1 MLPILFLLAGFVL
14 LFFSGDWLVKSSVQ
28 LARHFKVSTLVIGI
42 TVVAFGT
49 SAPEL
54 LVSLRAVFDGAAD
67 ISVGNVVGSN
77 IANIALVLGLVS
89 IVYPVK
95 VKKKAIWLDWLVMM
109 AATLGFMIASQN
121 LELKSFEGIIFLV
134 LLGLYIVWAVFSSR
148 KQSKAQETIEEPS
161 MALWKAVLLFLLA
174 AAGLYFGADW
184 LVIGAKDIA
193 RSLNVSER
201 VIGISIV
208 AFGTSVP
215 ELATSLVAAIKKE
228 SDISIGN
235 IIGSNI
241 FNIWAVLG
249 VTSVIKSVN
258 VNSSMVN
265 GDYWWMFA
273 IAVFLFVTILPLSKG
288 VVSRWKGII
297 LLSIYVFY
305 IYLLFVNV

>member
-1 MLPILFLLAGFVL
+1 MPPILFLLAGFVL

-109 AATLGFMIASQN
+109 AATVGLMIASQN
-121 LELKSFEGIIFLV
+121 LILKSVEGIIFLV
-134 LLGLYIVWAVFSSR
+134 LLGLYIIWAVYSSR
-148 KQSKAQETIEEPS
+148 KQSKAEEKIEIPS
-161 MALWKAVLLFLLA
+161 MALWKALLLFLLA
-174 AAGLYFGADW
+174 AAGLYFGAEW

-193 RSLNVSER
+193 SNLGVSER
-201 VIGISIV
+201 VIGISVV
-208 AFGTSVP
+208 ALGTSVP

-249 VTSVIKSVN
+249 VTSVIKPVN
-258 VNSSMVN
+258 VNASMVN
-265 GDYWWMFA
+265 TDYWWMFA
-273 IAVFLFVTILPLSKG
+273 IAILLFVSILPLSKG
-288 VVSRWKGII
+288 MVSRWKGAI
-297 LLSIYVFY
+297 LLSVYVLY
-305 IYLLFVNV
+305 IYLLFV

>member
-1 MLPILFLLAGFVL
+1 MPPILFLLAGFVL

-28 LARHFKVSTLVIGI
+28 LARHFKVSTLVIGV

-95 VKKKAIWLDWLVMM
+95 VKKKAVWLDWLVMM
-109 AATLGFMIASQN
+109 VATVGLMVTSKDLI
-121 LELKSFEGIIFLV
+121 LKSFEGMIFLT
-134 LLGLYIVWAVFSSR
+134 LLGLYLVWAIFSSR
-148 KQSKAQETIEEPS
+148 KQSKAQEQIETPS
-161 MALWKAVLLFLLA
+161 MALWKALVLFAFA

-193 RSLNVSER
+193 INLGVSER
-201 VIGISIV
+201 VIGISVV
-208 AFGTSVP
+208 ALGTSVP

-249 VTSVIKSVN
+249 VTSVIKPVN
-258 VNSSMVN
+258 VNASMVN
-265 GDYWWMFA
+265 TDYWWMFA
-273 IAVFLFVTILPLSKG
+273 IAILLFITILPLSKG
-288 VVSRWKGII
+288 IVSRCKGVI
-297 LLSIYVFY
+297 LLSVYVLY
-305 IYLLFVNV
+305 IYLLFV

>member
-1 MLPILFLLAGFVL
+1 MPPILFLLAGFVL

-109 AATLGFMIASQN
+109 VATVGLMIASQN
-121 LELKSFEGIIFLV
+121 LVLKSFEGIIFLV
-134 LLGLYIVWAVFSSR
+134 LLGLYVIWAVFSSR
-148 KQSKAQETIEEPS
+148 KQSKADDKIETPS
-161 MALWKAVLLFLLA
+161 MALWKAILLFLLA

-184 LVIGAKDIA
+184 LVVGAKDIA
-193 RSLNVSER
+193 TKLGVSER
-201 VIGISIV
+201 VIGISVV
-208 AFGTSVP
+208 ALGTSVP
-215 ELATSLVAAIKKE
+215 ELATSLMAAIKKE

-249 VTSVIKSVN
+249 ATSVIKPVN
-258 VNSSMVN
+258 VNPSMVHA
-265 GDYWWMFA
+265 DYWWMFA
-273 IAVFLFVTILPLSKG
+273 VAIVLLLTILPLSKG
-288 VVSRWKGII
+288 LVSRWKGAI
-297 LLSIYVFY
+297 LLSVYVLY
-305 IYLLFVNV
+305 IYLLFV

>member
-1 MLPILFLLAGFVL
+1 MPPVLYLLAGFVL

-77 IANIALVLGLVS
+77 IANIALVLGMVA

-95 VKKKAIWLDWLVMM
+95 VIKKTVWLDWIVMM
-109 AATLGFMIASQN
+109 LATLGLILASSN
-121 LELKSFEGIIFLV
+121 FIISSFEGILFIV
-134 LLGLYIVWAVFSSR
+134 LLGVYIIWAVFNSR
-148 KQSKAQETIEEPS
+148 KQGKSKEKIEKPS
-161 MALWKAVLLFLLA
+161 LSLVKTVLLFLLA
-174 AAGLYFGADW
+174 AAGLYYGAEW
-184 LVIGAKDIA
+184 LVVGAKDIA
-193 RSLNVSER
+193 TRLGVSER
-201 VIGISIV
+201 VIGISVV
-208 AFGTSVP
+208 AVGTSIP
-215 ELATSLVAAIKKE
+215 ELATSLIAAIKKE

-249 VTSVIKSVN
+249 VTSTIKPINVSPSIVN
-258 VNSSMVN
+258 T
-265 GDYWWMFA
+265 DYWWMVGIA
-273 IAVFLFVTILPLSKG
+273 ILLFLSILPLSKG
-288 VVSRWKGII
+288 LVSRWKGGIF
-297 LLSIYVFY
+297 LSIYILY
-305 IYLLFVNV
+305 IYLLFV

>member
-1 MLPILFLLAGFVL
+1 MPPILFLLAGFVL

-28 LARHFKVSTLVIGI
+28 LARHLKVSTLVIGI

-67 ISVGNVVGSN
+67 ISIGNVVGSN

-95 VKKKAIWLDWLVMM
+95 VKKKGIWFDWLIMM
-109 AATLGFMIASQN
+109 VATIGLMVASYD
-121 LELKSFEGIIFLV
+121 LLLRSFEGIIFLV
-134 LLGLYIVWAVFSSR
+134 FLGLYIVWAVYNSR
-148 KQSKAQETIEEPS
+148 KQSKNEEKIEKPS
-161 MALWKAVLLFLLA
+161 LSLFKTMLLFVIA

-184 LVIGAKDIA
+184 LVIGAKDVA
-193 RSLNVSER
+193 QSLGVSER
-201 VIGISIV
+201 VIGISVV
-208 AFGTSVP
+208 ALGTSVP
-215 ELATSLVAAIKKE
+215 ELATSLMAAIKKE

-249 VTSVIKSVN
+249 VTAVIKPIN
-258 VNSSMVN
+258 VNESMVN
-265 GDYWWMFA
+265 TDYWWMFA
-273 IAVFLFVTILPLSKG
+273 IAIILFIVILPLSKG
-288 VVSRWKGII
+288 VVSRWKGAI
-297 LLSIYVFY
+297 LLSIYILY
-305 IYLLFVNV
+305 IYLLFI

>member
-1 MLPILFLLAGFVL
+1 MPPILYLLAGFVL

-95 VKKKAIWLDWLVMM
+95 VKKKAIWFDWMVMMLATIGLMLASRNNQLSTLEGIVFLVML
-109 AATLGFMIASQN
+109 AI
-121 LELKSFEGIIFLV
+121 
-134 LLGLYIVWAVFSSR
+134 YILWAVYSSR
-148 KQSKAQETIEEPS
+148 KNNKAQETIVLPS
-161 MALWKAVLLFLLA
+161 MSLLKTIGLFVLA

-184 LVIGAKDIA
+184 LVVGAKDVA
-193 RSLNVSER
+193 SKLGVSER
-201 VIGISIV
+201 VIGISVV
-208 AFGTSVP
+208 AIGTSVP
-215 ELATSLVAAIKKE
+215 ELATSLMAAIKKE

-241 FNIWAVLG
+241 FNVWAVLG
-249 VTSVIKSVN
+249 ITSSIKPISVN
-258 VNSSMVN
+258 ASMVN
-265 GDYWWMFA
+265 VDYWWMFA
-273 IAVFLFVTILPLSKG
+273 IAVLLLIVILPLSRG
-288 VVSRWKGII
+288 VVTRWKGMI
-297 LLSIYVFY
+297 LLSIYIFY
-305 IYLLFVNV
+305 IYLLFV